1 MGASLTLP
9 PSSVLQAPA
18 ARRARALVA
27 LLSGTI
33 GFAAVLAAIIVM
45 NQQSQLKALKSGGTA
60 TVIEAQRREKPPAEQ
75 RVERREPPKR
85 TPPRSAP
92 APDLAG
98 AGLEGLDFGLPS
110 YAQEDLGD
118 MAGNLLG
125 DARDTV
131 MTDDAVDVAPRPIVQ
146 PPMPYPPRAKA
157 QGLQGYVLLSVLI
170 SPTGSVER
178 VKVLEADP
186 PGVFDDVAV
195 AGVQQWK
202 FEPAQ
207 YQGEAVRVWARQRVR
222 FGFN

>member
-60 TVIEAQRREKPPAEQ
+60 TIIEAQRREKPPAEQ

-98 AGLEGLDFGLPS
+98 AGLEGLDFGLPT
-110 YAQEDLGD
+110 YAQEDLSE

>member
-1 MGASLTLP
+1 MEQALRLP
-9 PSSVLQAPA
+9 PSQVLNAPGA
-18 ARRARALVA
+18 HRQRLFVA
-27 LLSGTI
+27 SLSGLI
-33 GFAAVLAAIIVM
+33 GFSAVFGAILLM
-45 NQQSQLKALKSGGTA
+45 NQQTQLKALKSGGTA
-60 TVIEAQRREKPPAEQ
+60 TTIQAERRERPKAEQ
-75 RVERREPPKR
+75 QVQRREPPKR

-92 APDLAG
+92 APNLAG
-98 AGLEGLDFGLPS
+98 AGLDGLDFGLPT
-110 YAQEDLGD
+110 YGQDDLGD
-118 MAGNLLG
+118 VAGNLLG
-125 DARDTV
+125 DARNTV
-131 MTDDAVDVAPRPIVQ
+131 MTDDAVDVAPRPILQ
-146 PPMPYPPRAKA
+146 PSMPYPPRAKA